1 MATHISHSPADTEA
15 LGEAWG
21 RCANAGTL
29 IALVGDLGAG
39 KTQMVRGLAHGLE
52 ITKRVHSP
60 TFTLVNVYG
69 GGRLLLQHLDLYR
82 LEGPADIA
90 AAGMEDYLETAGV
103 TVIEWADK
111 WFAKPGHS
119 RSAASPELRA
129 APPPAHGLLRWVEI
143 ETLGETTRR
152 IDWEDFQHDH
162 SGT

>member
-39 KTQMVRGLAHGLE
+39 KTQMVRGLARGLD

-60 TFTLVNVYG
+60 TFALVNVYA
-69 GGRLLLQHLDLYR
+69 GGRLPLHHLDLYR
-82 LEGPADIA
+82 LEGPPDIV
-90 AAGMEDYLETAGV
+90 AAGMEDYLEPAGI
-103 TVIEWADK
+103 TVVEWADK
-111 WFAKPGHS
+111 WFAKPGGS
-119 RSAASPELRA
+119 RDPASPGLEA
-129 APPPAHGLLRWVEI
+129 APTPAKGLLRWVELEI
-143 ETLGETTRR
+143 LGETERR
-152 IDWEDFQHDH
+152 IHWEDFQHDH